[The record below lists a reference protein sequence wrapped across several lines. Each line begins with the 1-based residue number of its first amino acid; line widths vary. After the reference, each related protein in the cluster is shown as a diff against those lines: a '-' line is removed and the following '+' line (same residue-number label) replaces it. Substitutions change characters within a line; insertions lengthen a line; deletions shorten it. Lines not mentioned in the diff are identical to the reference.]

1 MFRRLTL
8 SATLGALILTA
19 SCAEA
24 PKKEEEPAA
33 APAPAAPAAEGPF
46 YELTKDEITSHP
58 DWTSRN
64 ITFKGLNICDKG
76 AATTEKALG
85 KGDKDKLVES
95 IGEHYRT
102 VYGQSS
108 FAIYTYKNTAE
119 LQKIELYG
127 RMADQIADPKLRKL
141 LSTGDLKYMR
151 DTFGME
157 DMAEVNSNTTG
168 MEYIYEAKGFRF
180 VEYSLPGQKVRSLI
194 FSKIVPKKTT
204 DAKTGTK
211 PETK

>member
-1 MFRRLTL
+1 M
-8 SATLGALILTA
+8 LGALMFTA

-24 PKKEEEPAA
+24 PKEEEP
-33 APAPAAPAAEGPF
+33 APAPAAAPVQEGPF

-58 DWTSRN
+58 DWTSKN
-64 ITFKGLNICDKG
+64 ITFKGVKIGDKG
-76 AATTEKALG
+76 AAIEKGLG
-85 KGDKDKLVES
+85 KGDKEKLVES

-119 LQKIELYG
+119 LQKIEIYG
-127 RMADQIADPKLRKL
+127 KIADQLADPKFKKL

-168 MEYIYEAKGFRF
+168 MEYIYDAKGFRF
-180 VEYSLPGQKVRSLI
+180 VEYNLPGQKIRSLI
-194 FSKIVPKKTT
+194 FSKIVKKAPEAKT
-204 DAKTGTK
+204 DAKA

>member
-1 MFRRLTL
+1 VLLF
-8 SATLGALILTA
+8 TA

-24 PKKEEEPAA
+24 PKEEES
-33 APAPAAPAAEGPF
+33 APAPAAAPVAEGPF

-58 DWTSRN
+58 DWTSKN
-64 ITFKGLNICDKG
+64 ITLKGVKIGDKG
-76 AATTEKALG
+76 AAIIEKALG

-102 VYGQSS
+102 VYGQST

-127 RMADQIADPKLRKL
+127 RMADQIADPKFRKL

-157 DMAEVNSNTTG
+157 DKAEVNTNTTG

-180 VEYSLPGQKVRSLI
+180 AEYNIPGQKIRALI
-194 FSKIVPKKTT
+194 FSKIVPKKPEPATE
-204 DAKTGTK
+204 TK
-211 PETK
+211 APETK